1 MLWMLATTGFA
12 SFEFEAAG
20 KRGRNEASG
29 SQDDDD
35 IDSGDGAGREKNMAN
50 IVDQWVSRFK
60 ARSCMNRKQQ
70 SCSSCME
77 YANHPSR
84 GLTPVRLA
92 SIMQQAEQGNLTAQ
106 AELFA
111 DMEEKDAH
119 IYAEM
124 SKRKGAILSIDYEI
138 RPPRNPSAEEKS
150 LTAYLTEMVQDIAS
164 LDTILI
170 DALDGI
176 GHGYSCQEIEWQ
188 ILGSE
193 WLPKKSLIVHRVG
206 LTLVALIRMSYA
218 CAIIPL
224 TVQR

>member
-1 MLWMLATTGFA
+1 
-12 SFEFEAAG
+12 
-20 KRGRNEASG
+20 
-29 SQDDDD
+29 
-35 IDSGDGAGREKNMAN
+35 
-50 IVDQWVSRFK
+50 
-60 ARSCMNRKQQ
+60 
-70 SCSSCME
+70 ME

-176 GHGYSCQEIEWQ
+176 GHAYSCQEIEWQ

-193 WLPKKSLIVHRVG
+193 WLPKEITHRPPSWFNVSRFNQNELRLRDNSSDGAALNPFGWIV
-206 LTLVALIRMSYA
+206 A
-218 CAIIPL
+218 
-224 TVQR
+224 